1 MIDFNNKFEGQIDKH
16 VNDNAYTDRK
26 ISGTIVGTGVFGG
39 IGFLVFNGTLIF
51 GISGSKDKNY

>member
-26 ISGTIVGTGVFGG
+26 ISGTVVGAGVFGA
-39 IGFLVFNGTLIF
+39 IGFVVFYGTLIIP
-51 GISGSKDKNY
+51 ISGSKD